1 MVYYDIPAGSFT
13 IEFTLTSGEIKQINV
28 SGGFMYRRYSINA
41 PQIDCYENAE
51 IYFQFANMG
60 RDYAVF
66 YPDGS
71 YFAAISDLYK
81 WTFVEAEALQDA
93 ADPKYNIKM
102 ILDYYTYDFDVYGD
116 SLIKIYDNWYRVTNR
131 NLDDL
136 FEKMQQF
143 DAKARGNQQ

>member
-1 MVYYDIPAGSFT
+1 
-13 IEFTLTSGEIKQINV
+13 
-28 SGGFMYRRYSINA
+28 
-41 PQIDCYENAE
+41 
-51 IYFQFANMG
+51 MG

-81 WTFVEAEALQDA
+81 WNFVEAEALQDA